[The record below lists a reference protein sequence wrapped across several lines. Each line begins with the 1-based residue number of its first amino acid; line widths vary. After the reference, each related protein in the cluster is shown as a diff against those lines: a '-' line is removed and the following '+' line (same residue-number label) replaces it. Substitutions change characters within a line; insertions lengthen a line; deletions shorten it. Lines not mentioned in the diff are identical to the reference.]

1 MIEMRVLLV
10 NGSPNKNGTTNRA
23 LEEVDKAL
31 RENGI
36 ETEMFWI
43 GISPIAGCIGCSKC
57 FKSKRCI
64 YNDVVNEFLE
74 KVDNA
79 DGFVFGA
86 PVHFAGVNG
95 SMNSFMDRVFYGK
108 GNLFKGK
115 VAAGVVCCRRAG
127 TIGAFDRLNKYFT
140 YSCMP
145 IVSSNYWN
153 GVFGFNALDAEKDLE
168 GLQTMRVFGNNMAWL
183 LKCIELGKKNGIE
196 FPKMEKKTL
205 TNYID

>member
-1 MIEMRVLLV
+1 MKVLLV

-23 LEEVDKAL
+23 LEEVGKAL

-43 GISPIAGCIGCSKC
+43 GIKPIMGCTGCSKC

-74 KVDNA
+74 KVEEC
-79 DGFVFGA
+79 DGFVFGTA
-86 PVHFAGVNG
+86 VHFAGVNG
-95 SMNSFMDRVFYGK
+95 SMNSFMDRAFYGK

-115 VAAGVVCCRRAG
+115 VAAGIACCRRAG
-127 TIGAFDRLNKYFT
+127 TIGAFDRLNKYFS

-153 GVFGFNALDAEKDLE
+153 GVFGFNADDAEKDLE
-168 GLQTMRVFGNNMAWL
+168 GLQTMRVLGNNMAWL
-183 LKCIELGKKNGIE
+183 LKCIELGKKKGVN
-196 FPKMEKKTL
+196 FPEMEKKIL

>member
-1 MIEMRVLLV
+1 MKVLLV

-23 LEEVDKAL
+23 LEEVGKAL

-43 GISPIAGCIGCSKC
+43 GIKPIIGCTGCSKC

-74 KVDNA
+74 KVEEC
-79 DGFVFGA
+79 DGFVFGTA
-86 PVHFAGVNG
+86 VHFAGVNG
-95 SMNSFMDRVFYGK
+95 SMNSFMDRAFYGK
-108 GNLFKGK
+108 GNLFKEK
-115 VAAGVVCCRRAG
+115 VAAGIACCRRAG
-127 TIGAFDRLNKYFT
+127 TIGAFDRLNKYFS

-153 GVFGFNALDAEKDLE
+153 GVFGFNADDAEKDLE
-168 GLQTMRVFGNNMAWL
+168 GLQTMRLLGNNMAWL
-183 LKCIELGKKNGIE
+183 LKCIELGKKNGVN
-196 FPKMEKKTL
+196 FPEMEKKIL

>member
-1 MIEMRVLLV
+1 MKVLLV

-23 LEEVDKAL
+23 LEEVGKAL
-31 RENGI
+31 RENCI

-43 GISPIAGCIGCSKC
+43 GIKPIMGCTGCSKC

-74 KVDNA
+74 KVEEC
-79 DGFVFGA
+79 DGFVFGTA
-86 PVHFAGVNG
+86 VHFAGVNG
-95 SMNSFMDRVFYGK
+95 SMNSFMDRAFYGK

-115 VAAGVVCCRRAG
+115 VAAGIACCRRAG
-127 TIGAFDRLNKYFT
+127 TIGAFDRLNKYFS

-153 GVFGFNALDAEKDLE
+153 GVFGFNADDAEKDLE
-168 GLQTMRVFGNNMAWL
+168 GLQTMRVLGNNMAWL
-183 LKCIELGKKNGIE
+183 LKCIELGKKNGVN
-196 FPKMEKKTL
+196 FPEMEKKKL

>member
-1 MIEMRVLLV
+1 MKVLLV
-10 NGSPNKNGTTNRA
+10 NGSPNKNSTTNRA
-23 LEEVDKAL
+23 LEEVGKAL

-43 GISPIAGCIGCSKC
+43 GIKPIMECTGCSKC

-74 KVDNA
+74 KVEEC
-79 DGFVFGA
+79 DGFVFGTA
-86 PVHFAGVNG
+86 VHFAGVNG
-95 SMNSFMDRVFYGK
+95 SMNSFMDRAFYGK

-115 VAAGVVCCRRAG
+115 VAAGIACCRRAG
-127 TIGAFDRLNKYFT
+127 TIGAFDRLNKYFS

-153 GVFGFNALDAEKDLE
+153 GVFGFNADDAEKDLE
-168 GLQTMRVFGNNMAWL
+168 GLQTMRVLGNNMAWL
-183 LKCIELGKKNGIE
+183 LKCIELGKKNGVN
-196 FPKMEKKTL
+196 FPEMEKKIL

>member
-1 MIEMRVLLV
+1 MKVLLV

-23 LEEVDKAL
+23 LEEVGKVL
-31 RENGI
+31 KENGI

-43 GISPIAGCIGCSKC
+43 GIKPIMECTGCSKC

-64 YNDVVNEFLE
+64 YNGVVNEFLE
-74 KVDNA
+74 KVEEC
-79 DGFVFGA
+79 DGFVFGTA
-86 PVHFAGVNG
+86 VHFAGVNG
-95 SMNSFMDRVFYGK
+95 SMNSFMDRAFYGK

-115 VAAGVVCCRRAG
+115 VAAGIACCRRAG
-127 TIGAFDRLNKYFT
+127 TIGAFDRLNKYFS

-153 GVFGFNALDAEKDLE
+153 GVFGFNADDAEKDLE
-168 GLQTMRVFGNNMAWL
+168 GLQTMRVLGNNMAWL
-183 LKCIELGKKNGIE
+183 LKCIELGKKNGVN
-196 FPKMEKKTL
+196 FPEMEKKIL

>member
-1 MIEMRVLLV
+1 MKVILV
-10 NGSPNKNGTTNRA
+10 NGSPKQNGCTYTALREVEKSLNKNGIDT
-23 LEEVDKAL
+23 K
-31 RENGI
+31 I
-36 ETEMFWI
+36 FWL
-43 GISPIAGCIGCSKC
+43 GAKPMAGCIGCGTCLEKGKC
-57 FKSKRCI
+57 FVDDK
-64 YNDVVNEFLE
+64 VNEFLE
-74 KVDNA
+74 KVPNT
-79 DGFVFGA
+79 DGFVFGT
-86 PVHFAGVNG
+86 PVHFAASSGML
-95 SMNSFMDRVFYGK
+95 SSFMDRVFYGK

-115 VAAGVVCCRRAG
+115 VAAGVACCRRAG

-168 GLQTMRVFGNNMAWL
+168 GLQTMRVLGNNMAWL

>member
-1 MIEMRVLLV
+1 MKVLLV

-23 LEEVDKAL
+23 LEEVGMAL

-43 GISPIAGCIGCSKC
+43 GIKPIMECTGCSKC

-74 KVDNA
+74 KVEEC
-79 DGFVFGA
+79 DGFVFGTA
-86 PVHFAGVNG
+86 VHFAGVNG
-95 SMNSFMDRVFYGK
+95 SMNSFMDRTFYGK

-115 VAAGVVCCRRAG
+115 VAAGIACCRRAG
-127 TIGAFDRLNKYFT
+127 TIGAFDRLNKYFS

-153 GVFGFNALDAEKDLE
+153 GVFGFNADDAEKDLE
-168 GLQTMRVFGNNMAWL
+168 GLQTMRVLGNNMAWL
-183 LKCIELGKKNGIE
+183 LKCIELGKKNGIN
-196 FPKMEKKTL
+196 FPEMEKKIL

>member
-1 MIEMRVLLV
+1 MKVLLV

-23 LEEVDKAL
+23 LEEVGRTL

-36 ETEMFWI
+36 ETEFFWI
-43 GISPIAGCIGCSKC
+43 GIKPIMGCTGCSKC

-74 KVDNA
+74 KVEEC

-86 PVHFAGVNG
+86 AVHFAGVNG

-115 VAAGVVCCRRAG
+115 VAAGIACCRRAG
-127 TIGAFDRLNKYFT
+127 TIEAFDRLNKYFS
-140 YSCMP
+140 YSCML

-153 GVFGFNALDAEKDLE
+153 GVFGFNAVDAEKDFE
-168 GLQTMRVFGNNMAWL
+168 GLQTMRVLGNNMAWL
-183 LKCIELGKKNGIE
+183 LKCIELGKKNGVN
-196 FPKMEKKTL
+196 FPEMEKKIL

>member
-1 MIEMRVLLV
+1 MKVLLV

-23 LEEVDKAL
+23 LEEVGKVL

-43 GISPIAGCIGCSKC
+43 GIKPIMECTGCSKC

-74 KVDNA
+74 KVEEC
-79 DGFVFGA
+79 DGFVFGTA
-86 PVHFAGVNG
+86 VHFAGVNG
-95 SMNSFMDRVFYGK
+95 SMNSFMDRAFYGK

-115 VAAGVVCCRRAG
+115 VAAGIACCRRAG
-127 TIGAFDRLNKYFT
+127 TIGAFDRLNKYFS

-145 IVSSNYWN
+145 IVSSDYWN
-153 GVFGFNALDAEKDLE
+153 GVFGFNADDAEKDLE
-168 GLQTMRVFGNNMAWL
+168 GLQTMRVLGNNMAWL
-183 LKCIELGKKNGIE
+183 LKCIELGKKNGVN
-196 FPKMEKKTL
+196 FPEMEKKIL